1 MESSK
6 EEDKMEFKEMM
17 EALDSTN
24 QKRQERKIEKALVK
38 ALKKEESEKR
48 KAEKAIKQG
57 YVIRSSKPLQIIRRR
72 EKGAAQKAESA
83 EHVKRQHRRYFKA
96 WF

>member
-48 KAEKAIKQG
+48 KAIKQG
-57 YVIRSSKPLQIIRRR
+57 YVI
-72 EKGAAQKAESA
+72 
-83 EHVKRQHRRYFKA
+83 
-96 WF
+96 